1 MESIKEESE
10 RIVETPMNFFSYV
23 FNFKKDSR
31 DEMLNMLQYCFLAI
45 ILVALFN
52 KGLQKLIPSAD
63 DEKGSPIILAEVF
76 IQIFLLFLG
85 MLFIHRI
92 IAFIPTISKTKYGPF
107 NPFTLILPVIVI
119 LFDLGS
125 RSMSSQQSKS
135 GDKVS
140 IVMDRLFGDGAE
152 EQSSKSSKSSGKK
165 NVNVS
170 QPISGQ
176 SSPMNL
182 LPQGINTTQNP
193 MGGQSSIPGVQSP
206 IPDPDFNSMF
216 AGPNMSMPG
225 AATPGME
232 EFVPIAANAV
242 LPGF

>member
-31 DEMLNMLQYCFLAI
+31 DEMLNMFQYCFLAI
-45 ILVALFN
+45 ILIALFN

-76 IQIFLLFLG
+76 LQVFFLFLG

-107 NPFTLILPVIVI
+107 NPFTLILPVVVI

-125 RSMSSQQSKS
+125 RSSGSQQSS
-135 GDKVS
+135 ASDKIS
-140 IVMDRLFGDGAE
+140 IVMGRLFGDGAE
-152 EQSSKSSKSSGKK
+152 EQSSKSSGKK
-165 NVNVS
+165 NVSVS

-176 SSPMNL
+176 SSQMNL
-182 LPQGINTTQNP
+182 LPQGLNTTQNP
-193 MGGQSSIPGVQSP
+193 MGGQSSIPGVQAP

-232 EFVPIAANAV
+232 EFVPMAANAV

>member
-1 MESIKEESE
+1 MESLKEESE

-52 KGLQKLIPSAD
+52 KGLQKLIPTAD
-63 DEKGSPIILAEVF
+63 DEKGSPIILAEVS

-119 LFDLGS
+119 LFDHGS
-125 RSMSSQQSKS
+125 RSINSQQSKS
-135 GDKVS
+135 GDKVA

-152 EQSSKSSKSSGKK
+152 EQSSKSSGKK
-165 NVNVS
+165 NVSVS
-170 QPISGQ
+170 QPNSGQ

-182 LPQGINTTQNP
+182 LPQGLNTTQNP

-232 EFVPIAANAV
+232 EFVPMAANAV